1 MNKKF
6 WILIQE
12 TDEHGHHAAYI
23 SPVTSSDNIASIC
36 KALPSSAAANI
47 YPTKKA
53 ADNIARLLNDD
64 WHRRGVYKW
73 DFMEDGTTPAPF

>member
-1 MNKKF
+1 MYKKY
-6 WILIQE
+6 WLLIQE

-23 SPVTSSDNIASIC
+23 RPVTSSDNIANIC